1 MSYKKPS
8 ITRHPQYESTVG
20 DIILPRANRGGY
32 SDFNTS
38 PESSKAILTTLNP
51 ENYMVGTHQLLSKNN
66 LSPR

>member
-8 ITRHPQYESTVG
+8 IARNPQYESTVG

-51 ENYMVGTHQLLSKNN
+51 ETYMVGTHQLLSKNN
-66 LSPR
+66 MSPR